1 MSKAKNL
8 IPLIIILL
16 AGVIEANSRVA
27 FSRPGNMMRVP
38 NVDSDMYKNLLAVN
52 VSSEYLSSSQ
62 SSSAFSV
69 NTLAKS
75 GYLYGISFVKP
86 VNPANS
92 AELGFHL
99 QKNMVEYGDVKLD
112 VGIQDVILRQGGDIE
127 NSDGLDTKGV
137 SLFTVLSSA
146 KHFGDY
152 AIATHLGFGSGKINE
167 DSHLYVSSP
176 KQNIGVFLG
185 FNFTTPFLKKNGGIN
200 FLTEFDG
207 KGLNIGVS
215 IPILKSTHI
224 NLGITH
230 FDNFGDFATEDRT
243 GTDRADLSSDAPS
256 ITFGMGINVPRI
268 FDADEAG
275 ELSKQL
281 GDGIY
286 GETDSSILY
295 YDPICTDVVETLR
308 DSIKV
313 SKNMIDNLNDYNNM
327 LQHNEAVLV
336 DSTRKNF
343 LREQVSQSNQNK
355 AMRHLSRSLRFFYDE
370 EYRNA
375 LSEVNSAIDLN
386 PNLAIAYGRR
396 GSIYY
401 KLGDN
406 RRATLNWNV
415 ALQLDPEFTEIYDM
429 LQAADEN
436 RLTSVKIGKIQETIK

>member
-1 MSKAKNL
+1 MSKTKNL

-27 FSRPGNMMRVP
+27 FSRPGNMIRVP

-112 VGIQDVILRQGGDIE
+112 VGIQDVILRQGSDIE
-127 NSDGLDTKGV
+127 DADGLDTKGV
-137 SLFTVLSSA
+137 SLFAVLSSA
-146 KHFGDY
+146 KHFEDY

-167 DSHLYVSSP
+167 DSHLYVSNP

-230 FDNFGDFATEDRT
+230 FENFGDFATEDRT
-243 GTDRADLSSDAPS
+243 DWSALKGDAPS
-256 ITFGMGINVPRI
+256 ITFGMVINVPRI
-268 FDADEAG
+268 FDADEAE

-295 YDPICTDVVETLR
+295 YDPICTDIVETLR
-308 DSIKV
+308 DSINV
-313 SKNMIDNLNDYNNM
+313 GKNMIENLNDFNNM

-336 DSTRKNF
+336 DSTRKF
-343 LREQVSQSNQNK
+343 LLREQVSQSNQNK
-355 AMRHLSRSLRFFYDE
+355 AMRHLSRSLRYFYDE
-370 EYRNA
+370 QFRNA
-375 LSEVNSAIDLN
+375 LSEVNFAIELN

-429 LQAADEN
+429 LQASDEN
-436 RLTSVKIGKIQETIK
+436 RLTPVKIENSQENIK

>member
-1 MSKAKNL
+1 MSKTKNL

-27 FSRPGNMMRVP
+27 FSRPGNMIRVP

-112 VGIQDVILRQGGDIE
+112 VGIQDVILRQGSDIE
-127 NSDGLDTKGV
+127 DADGLDTKGV
-137 SLFTVLSSA
+137 SLFAVLSSA
-146 KHFGDY
+146 KHFEDY

-167 DSHLYVSSP
+167 DSHLYVSNP

-207 KGLNIGVS
+207 TGLNIGVS

-230 FDNFGDFATEDRT
+230 FENFGDFATEDRT

-256 ITFGMGINVPRI
+256 ITFGMGISVPRI
-268 FDADEAG
+268 FDADEVAK
-275 ELSKQL
+275 LSEQL

-313 SKNMIDNLNDYNNM
+313 SKNMFDNLNDYNNM
-327 LQHNEAVLV
+327 LQHNEAVLT
-336 DSTRKNF
+336 DSTRKNL
-343 LREQVSQSNQNK
+343 LREQVGQSNQNK

-370 EYRNA
+370 QFRNA
-375 LSEVNSAIDLN
+375 LSEVNFAIELN

-436 RLTSVKIGKIQETIK
+436 RLTSVKIGKIQENNK

>member
-1 MSKAKNL
+1 MSKTKNL

-16 AGVIEANSRVA
+16 VGVIEANSRVA
-27 FSRPGNMMRVP
+27 FSRPGNMIRVP

-69 NTLAKS
+69 NILAKS

-92 AELGFHL
+92 AEIGFHL
-99 QKNMVEYGDVKLD
+99 QKNMLEYGDVKLD
-112 VGIQDVILRQGGDIE
+112 VGIQDVILRQGSDIE
-127 NSDGLDTKGV
+127 GADGLDTKGV
-137 SLFTVLSSA
+137 SLFAVLSSA
-146 KHFGDY
+146 KHFEDY

-167 DSHLYVSSP
+167 DSHLYVSNP

-230 FDNFGDFATEDRT
+230 FENFGDFATEDRT
-243 GTDRADLSSDAPS
+243 GTDWTDLSGDAPS

-268 FDADEAG
+268 IDADEA
-275 ELSKQL
+275 EALSKQL

-313 SKNMIDNLNDYNNM
+313 SKYMIDNLNDYNNM
-327 LQHNEAVLV
+327 LQHKEAVLV
-336 DSTRKNF
+336 DSTRKNL

-355 AMRHLSRSLRFFYDE
+355 AMRHLSRSLRFFYNE
-370 EYRNA
+370 QFRNA
-375 LSEVNSAIDLN
+375 LSEVNSAIELN

-401 KLGDN
+401 KLGDS

-429 LQAADEN
+429 LQAVDEN
-436 RLTSVKIGKIQETIK
+436 RLTPIEIGKTQENIK

>member
-1 MSKAKNL
+1 MSKTKNL

-27 FSRPGNMMRVP
+27 FSRPGNMIRVP
-38 NVDSDMYKNLLAVN
+38 NVDSDMYKNLLTVN

-112 VGIQDVILRQGGDIE
+112 VGIQDIILRQGSDIE
-127 NSDGLDTKGV
+127 DADGLDTKGV
-137 SLFTVLSSA
+137 SLFAVLSSA
-146 KHFGDY
+146 KHFEDY

-167 DSHLYVSSP
+167 DSHLYVSNP

-230 FDNFGDFATEDRT
+230 FENFGDFATEDRT
-243 GTDRADLSSDAPS
+243 GTTRADLSGDAPP
-256 ITFGMGINVPRI
+256 ITFGKGINVPRI
-268 FDADEAG
+268 FDADEAE

-327 LQHNEAVLV
+327 LQHKEAVLT
-336 DSTRKNF
+336 DSTRKNL

-370 EYRNA
+370 QFRNA
-375 LSEVNSAIDLN
+375 LSEVNSAIELN

>member
-1 MSKAKNL
+1 MSKTKNL

-27 FSRPGNMMRVP
+27 FSRPGNMIRVP

-112 VGIQDVILRQGGDIE
+112 VGIQDVILRQGSDIE
-127 NSDGLDTKGV
+127 DADGLDTKGV
-137 SLFTVLSSA
+137 SLFAVLSSA
-146 KHFGDY
+146 KHFEDY

-167 DSHLYVSSP
+167 DSHLYVSNP

-230 FDNFGDFATEDRT
+230 FENFGDFATEDRT

-268 FDADEAG
+268 IDADEA
-275 ELSKQL
+275 EALSKQL

-313 SKNMIDNLNDYNNM
+313 SKYMIDNLNDYNNM
-327 LQHNEAVLV
+327 LQHKEAVLV
-336 DSTRKNF
+336 DSTRKNL

-370 EYRNA
+370 QFRNA
-375 LSEVNSAIDLN
+375 LSEVNFAIELN

-436 RLTSVKIGKIQETIK
+436 RLKPLEIGKTQENIK